1 MRFLKEKDIFYHSH
15 KINEVEDKTY
25 ITLCYYNEEG
35 EKEFVNFNGHA
46 EDLENLK
53 PGTPVKLHFKV
64 YKDSDNYYKIIGLSV
79 YKVEVR

>member
-35 EKEFVNFNGHA
+35 EKEFVNFNGNV
-46 EDLENLK
+46 EDLEELK
-53 PGTPVKLHFKV
+53 HGTPIRLHFKV
-64 YKDSDNYYKIIGLSV
+64 YKDRDNYYKIIGLSV